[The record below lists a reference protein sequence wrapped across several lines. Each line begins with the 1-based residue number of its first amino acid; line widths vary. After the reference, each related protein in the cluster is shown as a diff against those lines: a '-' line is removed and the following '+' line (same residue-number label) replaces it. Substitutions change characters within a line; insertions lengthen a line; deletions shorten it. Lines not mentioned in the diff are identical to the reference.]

1 MIPLTPSAGFLRVFR
16 AQRPSPVICRNRDFI
31 RPYQAPCSLIRP
43 RGKPSLKGPTQECRY
58 FSSPGASVST
68 SLGYFR
74 SKLAHRGRA
83 TTRQAGSL
91 LLTSSER
98 RRIAWHLPDD
108 FDQRPPKQRADIVE
122 WVRNVI
128 ISGST
133 EYRRYQ
139 CKVLRDRFFAS
150 ISEPHESVPLRP
162 PCASFRDPAAKVLSA
177 TSSKKRRGVWIS
189 RSGLA
194 FSWAGRL
201 SAGCERS
208 RKRSTACLLVVESEP
223 PAFRSALLHRSR
235 VDTSHRAFRPPCRS
249 REL

>member
-1 MIPLTPSAGFLRVFR
+1 MSRHGDTIWHLHRAVTRAGETLDRTTIREWCAGPKAPRSTTSLRVLER
-16 AQRPSPVICRNRDFI
+16 IEHRYRLPV
-31 RPYQAPCSLIRP
+31 
-43 RGKPSLKGPTQECRY
+43 
-58 FSSPGASVST
+58 
-68 SLGYFR
+68 GYFR

-91 LLTSSER
+91 LLKSSER

-177 TSSKKRRGVWIS
+177 TSSKERRGVWIS

-194 FSWAGRL
+194 FS
-201 SAGCERS
+201 
-208 RKRSTACLLVVESEP
+208 
-223 PAFRSALLHRSR
+223 
-235 VDTSHRAFRPPCRS
+235 
-249 REL
+249 